1 MSDEINRYQNRV
13 LETTSITSA
22 TADQLPATRIG
33 VSSMRPI
40 EINLVFID
48 VVTPPSTIDNGPYP
62 TAVLMELSVLVRRVR
77 ATSPD
82 SALAGI
88 ADAKIGKILA
98 RGGGDIKPGQG
109 AYRCT
114 K

>member
-1 MSDEINRYQNRV
+1 MRSIKIN
-13 LETTSITSA
+13 
-22 TADQLPATRIG
+22 P
-33 VSSMRPI
+33 
-40 EINLVFID
+40 VFID

-62 TAVLMELSVLVRRVR
+62 TAVLMELSMLVRRVQ

-98 RGGGDIKPGQG
+98 RGSGDIKPGQG
-109 AYRCT
+109 A
-114 K
+114 